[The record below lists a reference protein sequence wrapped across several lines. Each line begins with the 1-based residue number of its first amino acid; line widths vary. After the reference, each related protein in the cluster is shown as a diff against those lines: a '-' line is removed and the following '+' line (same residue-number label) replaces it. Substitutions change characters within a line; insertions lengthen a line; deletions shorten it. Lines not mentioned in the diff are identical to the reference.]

1 MQYIFIYIY
10 LRMLFV
16 QVIITVCVITM
27 VHDEEIEIIYVC
39 VYLSNLT
46 KLLTSLVSLNTIHI
60 KIS

>member
-1 MQYIFIYIY
+1 
-10 LRMLFV
+10 MLFV
-16 QVIITVCVITM
+16 QFIITVCVITM
-27 VHDEEIEIIYVC
+27 VHNEEIEIIYVC